1 MSSVNSVA
9 EDRIQKTVTKY
20 EQILLKAPAAIER
33 GKLERR
39 IIMPKFPIREPD
51 VVALAEAMVAGYTAH
66 AADFPSVTV
75 ATLSTAL
82 ANYKTQR
89 TTKENAESQAQIATV
104 TKDEKLDILTELMKN
119 DLKLSEVDTTA
130 DPEKLTEIGWGP
142 RSQPTPIVAPG
153 SPTELHPT
161 AEGQGIISLVWTKP
175 AADSGGIV
183 RNYIIERRDQ
193 QTGGGFGPWNL
204 VQTTYNTEINL
215 TEQPDSVRVEFRV
228 KAVNAG
234 GESMP
239 SNSVSVVLP

>member
-1 MSSVNSVA
+1 
-9 EDRIQKTVTKY
+9 
-20 EQILLKAPAAIER
+20 
-33 GKLERR
+33 
-39 IIMPKFPIREPD
+39 MPKFPIREPD
-51 VVALAEAMVAGYTAH
+51 IVALADTMVAGLTTH

-75 ATLSTAL
+75 ATLTTAL
-82 ANYKTQR
+82 NNYKSQ
-89 TTKENAESQAQIATV
+89 KNAQDAAEGQAQIATI
-104 TKDEKLDILTELMKN
+104 TKDEKLDALVELMKN

-130 DPEKLTEIGWGP
+130 DPEKLYEIGWGP
-142 RSQPTPIVAPG
+142 RSQPSPILAPG

-161 AEGQGIISLVWTKP
+161 AEGQGTIALVWTKP
-175 AADSGGIV
+175 ATDSGGVV

-193 QTGGGFGPWNL
+193 QQGGTFGAWNL

-215 TEQPDSVRVEFRV
+215 TEQPDSVRVEYRV